1 MNSFSYH
8 ASLLSYDYLLDKA
21 PTSQERK
28 GEYYLHMHN
37 DYEIL
42 FFFDGDAD
50 YIVENKV
57 YPLKKN

>member
-42 FFFDGDAD
+42 FSSTATR
-50 YIVENKV
+50 ITSSKT
-57 YPLKKN
+57 KSIR